1 MNARLIK
8 PDGTEVEIKPANS
21 KWFSFDELYKH
32 MECDMIEVVWKTKE
46 KGMIMIVDEDGHHK
60 KELKTNFA
68 ATDLMPHLIP
78 YPIVGN
84 VVVCKRSMFK

>member
-46 KGMIMIVDEDGHHK
+46 KGMIMIVDEDGRFK
-60 KELKTNFA
+60 KSAPNPK
-68 ATDLMPHLIP
+68 ATALVTLPIP
-78 YPIVGN
+78 VMLVGN
-84 VVVCKRSMFK
+84 VVVCPRSMFK